1 MSVLECFL
9 SVLSG
14 LCECFVVFL
23 SGFLSGLV
31 RFSVFLVG
39 FVLVLSVLSVL
50 EWFFEW
56 FVLSV
61 L

>member
-1 MSVLECFL
+1 MLSVCSILEC
-9 SVLSG
+9 
-14 LCECFVVFL
+14 
-23 SGFLSGLV
+23 FLSGLV

-50 EWFFEW
+50 ECFLSVFEW